1 MVTTLEP
8 QVSSLQE
15 ENSWSQ
21 ELATKSTRLSMLKKK
36 KNRLLQ
42 EASNEGK
49 PPAKTSLRKMYAMA
63 CKTKMLYCNRCH
75 QYTLIIYSYCLEST
89 KMTDIMQLHF
99 LVKIKDEGAEEFN

>member
-1 MVTTLEP
+1 LESRACNKINK
-8 QVSSLQE
+8 VE
-15 ENSWSQ
+15 Y
-21 ELATKSTRLSMLKKK
+21 AKKKK